1 MKLSERLKQLRLEN
15 NLTQTQVANR
25 LHITYQQYQKWE
37 NNYRKP
43 QINSL
48 EKLADVFNVPI
59 SYLIDE
65 KETQQFSEF
74 EQIFKNLPEAY
85 QKKAIACIKLI
96 FENYQKEQQNSDL
109 YTYDVYNLLLTDKEI
124 PKGAKLGHVSVYWDK
139 KVDYDWAIWIKGDSM
154 IPEYYNGEVALIKNQ
169 THIDFEGQVCAV
181 NYEGNTY
188 IKKIYY
194 QKTGL
199 KMESI
204 NKNYHDFFLNWDEKP
219 RIVGKVVEA
228 FTPIKENF

>member
-1 MKLSERLKQLRLEN
+1 MKLSERIKQLRLEN
-15 NLTQTQVANR
+15 NLTQTQVANQ

-43 QINSL
+43 QLTSL

-65 KETQQFSEF
+65 KETPQFSEF

-85 QKKAIACIKLI
+85 QKKAIAYIKVI

-124 PKGAKLGHVSVYWDK
+124 HKVAKLGHVTVYWDK
-139 KVDYDWAIWIKGDSM
+139 KIDYDMAIWIKGNSM
-154 IPEYYNGEVALIKNQ
+154 LPTYSNGDVALIKKQ
-169 THIDFEGQVCAV
+169 SHADFEGQVCAV
-181 NYEGNTY
+181 NYDGNTY
-188 IKKIYY
+188 IKKVYKR
-194 QKTGL
+194 KTGL
-199 KMESI
+199 KMVSI
-204 NKNYHDFFLNWDEKP
+204 NKKHHDFFLTWSEQP
-219 RIVGKVVEA
+219 RIIGKVIDC
-228 FTPIKENF
+228 FTPII